1 MKEITYE
8 QVDNACFMIAQK
20 IQERSPNG
28 FVLAAVSRGG
38 LVPATIIS
46 HYLKQKDIRFI
57 RLSSYSDD
65 SKAQSKMID
74 TTIDEIPNTADTYI
88 IDDLCDSGETLQ
100 YLRRK
105 YPLAQIYTLINK
117 NPEIKPEYFPISEPM
132 GLWINFPWEP
142 EDRK

>member
-1 MKEITYE
+1 MKEITQA

-20 IQERSPNG
+20 IQKRSPNG

-57 RLSSYSDD
+57 RLSSYSDE
-65 SKAQSKMID
+65 SKSQSE
-74 TTIDEIPNTADTYI
+74 TTKDEIPDSPNTYI
-88 IDDLCDSGETLQ
+88 IDDLCDSGETVQ

-117 NPEIKPEYFPISEPM
+117 NPEIKPDYFPISEPM

>member
-1 MKEITYE
+1 
-8 QVDNACFMIAQK
+8 
-20 IQERSPNG
+20 
-28 FVLAAVSRGG
+28 
-38 LVPATIIS
+38 
-46 HYLKQKDIRFI
+46 
-57 RLSSYSDD
+57 
-65 SKAQSKMID
+65 MID

-117 NPEIKPEYFPISEPM
+117 NPEIKPDYFPMSEPM